1 VDRAEVHRRVEA
13 EALEFFNRVLRAIR
27 RSRTLGRLKP
37 QLVPSRADENS
48 QRPAGVDGGVD
59 LHATRCAARNVK
71 RFLSALVKLT
81 ATMRALK
88 EGRRLGRWRDQGA
101 RQDAPPARRWSETG
115 RFVAHPT
122 VVGAPLTGRLLVGH
136 RLPAA
141 IAPILSTIAKV
152 LPSVAAIFASVDPI
166 LYPITQ
172 TTIVPRVPTIF
183 PAIGSILA
191 SVRTV
196 FQSIDN
202 VLNPVALVR
211 VWRVGQRTGDRCRG
225 QQRTGTAMLNTRVI
239 LLPQSRRWGYDG
251 GVRRGVVG
259 GPIATEFS
267 QARCRRAD

>member
-1 VDRAEVHRRVEA
+1 
-13 EALEFFNRVLRAIR
+13 
-27 RSRTLGRLKP
+27 
-37 QLVPSRADENS
+37 
-48 QRPAGVDGGVD
+48 
-59 LHATRCAARNVK
+59 
-71 RFLSALVKLT
+71 
-81 ATMRALK
+81 M
-88 EGRRLGRWRDQGA
+88 
-101 RQDAPPARRWSETG
+101 
-115 RFVAHPT
+115 
-122 VVGAPLTGRLLVGH
+122 GAPLTGRLLVGH

-191 SVRTV
+191 SVGTV

-225 QQRTGTAMLNTRVI
+225 QQK
-239 LLPQSRRWGYDG
+239 DG
-251 GVRRGVVG
+251 NGDAEYSSHTPPTKQALGV
-259 GPIATEFS
+259 
-267 QARCRRAD
+267 